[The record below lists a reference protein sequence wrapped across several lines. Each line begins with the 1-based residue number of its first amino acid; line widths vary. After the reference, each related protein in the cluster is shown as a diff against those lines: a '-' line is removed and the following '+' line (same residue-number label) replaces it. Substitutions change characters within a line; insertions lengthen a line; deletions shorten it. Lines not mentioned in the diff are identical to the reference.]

1 MSAAATLLLSPG
13 TTLAQQPPP
22 PPEEYRHRVDVALVL
37 VPASVTTPDGRPVT
51 WLERDAFEV
60 YEEGELRPLKVFE
73 KKTELPLQLVLL
85 IDSSLS
91 TAGKLKQQ
99 KAAMVRF
106 IRHVLRPQDAAALY
120 EFSGGTRAVV
130 DFSSDPRALK
140 RGLDK
145 IKAGA
150 GTAIYDTLVE
160 VSAALAEREGR
171 RVLVLITDGNDTTS
185 EKDFHA
191 ALRAIQQAEATVFAL
206 VVRPIPGE
214 SGRSVRGEHVLIT
227 FAETTGGRVFF
238 PQRPAQLE
246 LFFEQLS
253 ELLRTQYLLGFQP
266 APPGGRSEFRSIAV
280 RVTEGNYLVRHR
292 TGYYTEP
299 RR

>member
-1 MSAAATLLLSPG
+1 MAAATLLLSSG
-13 TTLAQQPPP
+13 VGLAQQPPP

-51 WLERDAFEV
+51 WLDRDAFEV
-60 YEEGELRPLKVFE
+60 YEDGERRPLKIFE
-73 KKTELPLQLVLL
+73 KKTGLPLQLVLL

-91 TAGKLKQQ
+91 TAGELKQE

-106 IRHVLRPQDAAALY
+106 IQRVLRPQDAAALY
-120 EFSGGTRAVV
+120 EFCGGTRAVV

-145 IKAGA
+145 IKASA
-150 GTAIYDTLVE
+150 GTALYDTLVE

-185 EKDFHA
+185 KNDFHA

-227 FAETTGGRVFF
+227 LAETTGGRVFF

-246 LFFEQLS
+246 PFFDQLS
-253 ELLRTQYLLGFQP
+253 EILRTEYLLGFQP
-266 APPGGRSEFRSIAV
+266 APPGGHSEFRSIAV
-280 RVTEGNYLVRHR
+280 RVTEDDYRVRHR
-292 TGYYTEP
+292 SGYYTEP